1 MGEYNDKLIP
11 PLKMDRKRP
20 IVWLDGDLEVP
31 KLASVEL
38 KYTRITVLTAL
49 V

>member
-1 MGEYNDKLIP
+1 MDTV
-11 PLKMDRKRP
+11 PLTMDRKRP

-38 KYTRITVLTAL
+38 KYMKIKVLIVLVRMITLF
-49 V
+49 